1 MSTQEIK
8 NKNGLS
14 IPGAIVLAGI
24 IIAGAITLPRMSGV
38 DTRTAM
44 EEAAVRTAAGTG
56 SGNELVNS
64 VNSDDFVR
72 GNRDARVKI
81 VEFSDFGCSFCASF
95 HPTLARVVEEY
106 PEDVAWVYR
115 HLPFRN
121 IKAAQASECVGQR
134 LGNDAFW
141 SYTDKLFESF
151 PAITDNLMEQE
162 AVRLGF
168 ATTEDFWEC
177 QSSQA
182 VVDAV
187 ALDSTE
193 ARLMGV
199 SGTPYSLIMVEG
211 GRNVPLRGAMEYE
224 QVKQVVELFL
234 SE

>member
-24 IIAGAITLPRMSGV
+24 IIAGAIALPRLSGI
-38 DTRTAM
+38 DTQTAM
-44 EEAAVRTAAGTG
+44 EEAAIRTAAGAG
-56 SGNELVNS
+56 SGNDLINPVSSE
-64 VNSDDFVR
+64 DFVR
-72 GNRDARVKI
+72 GNRDARIKI

-95 HPTLARVVEEY
+95 HPTLAKIVEEY
-106 PEDVAWVYR
+106 PNDVAWVYR

-141 SYTDKLFESF
+141 EYTDVLFENF
-151 PAITDNLMEQE
+151 PTITDDLMAQE

-168 ATTEDFWEC
+168 SSAEDFWEC
-177 QSSQA
+177 QSSQS

-199 SGTPYSLIMVEG
+199 SGTPYSLVMVEG
-211 GRNVPLRGAMEYE
+211 GRNIPLRGAMEYG
-224 QVKQVVELFL
+224 QVKQVIDLLLNE
-234 SE
+234 